1 MNISEIIEFTEDK
14 DFEINNNWY
23 LHATSDDSS
32 TINKILDEGIKSAYL
47 RNNRPNH
54 FNGKYYISLY
64 KHNPMDNGLNMWLVN
79 HPKIVVDDINP
90 LYADRSKLKF
100 RRMFINTR
108 IPLRTS
114 EWDGEYQQYLM
125 IEPSKF
131 VSIGYDLA
139 NIFKD
144 IEDTMENL
152 IRLKNKLQLL
162 KDVILYMEEIN
173 KQLPIYDFSTKKEI
187 NKEKVLSLHI

>member
-32 TINKILDEGIKSAYL
+32 TINKILDEGIKSAHL
-47 RNNRPNH
+47 RDAKPNH

-64 KHNPMDNGLNMWLVN
+64 KYNPMDNGLNMWLVN
-79 HPKIVVDDINP
+79 HPKFVVDDINP

-144 IEDTMENL
+144 IEDTKDNL
-152 IRLKNKLQLL
+152 IRFKNKLQLL